1 MVKESMKL
9 KANGSA
15 VPVRM
20 IAVDMDGTLLGPD
33 GKVSTRNQAALRAA
47 DLAEVEVVVASGRR
61 HSFAAHQLCNLGL
74 RGTNALVSSN
84 GTVTRTLDG
93 HLIQRSLLP
102 ASTARWLCSHLDEFR
117 GSLVITFD
125 KFGPDGDDARGALV
139 VEKLEELHAS
149 ISKWMAANEPYI
161 AHITP
166 LEKAL
171 EGDDPIQM
179 MLCGSVERM
188 KRAEARLLECPGI
201 ITGTGPQERSPHAE
215 VTLHKTDY
223 PDRDLS
229 ILDLLPP
236 GCSKGSALQQLADL
250 RCIRMEQVLAIGD
263 NWNDIPMFETAGQAV
278 VMENAP
284 EDLKKLAALKGWNLG
299 KRFDE
304 DGVAEAIETALGRP

>member
-1 MVKESMKL
+1 MKL

-15 VPVRM
+15 IPVRM

-33 GKVSTRNQAALRAA
+33 GKVSPRNQAALRTAER
-47 DLAEVEVVVASGRR
+47 AEVEVVVASGRR
-61 HSFAAHQLCNLGL
+61 HSFAARHLYDLGL
-74 RGTNALVSSN
+74 RQTNALVSSN
-84 GTVTRTLDG
+84 GTVTRTLGG

-102 ASTARWLCSHLDEFR
+102 AATARWLCSHLDEFR

-171 EGDDPIQM
+171 EGEDPIQM
-179 MLCGSVERM
+179 MLCGPVERM
-188 KRAEARLLECPGI
+188 RRAEGRLLECPGI
-201 ITGTGPQERSPHAE
+201 IASTGTQELSPHAE
-215 VTLHKTDY
+215 VALHKTEY
-223 PDRDLS
+223 ADRDLS

-236 GCSKGSALQQLADL
+236 GCSKGSALEQLAVL
-250 RCIRMEQVLAIGD
+250 RGIRMDEVLAIGD
-263 NWNDIPMFETAGQAV
+263 NWNDVPMFEAAGHAV

-284 EDLKKLAALKGWNLG
+284 EALKRQAALRGWSLG